1 MLVTAPETDADDLLR
16 LPGLFRRWELEQI
29 VEAGNDYRIEDAGTA
44 GDGTPLFAVYC
55 RQPAT
60 LTRRIEPAGKEVA

>member
-29 VEAGNDYRIEDAGTA
+29 VEAGNDYRIEDAGSA
-44 GDGTPLFAVYC
+44 SDGTPLFAIYR
-55 RQPAT
+55 RQSSEPAC
-60 LTRRIEPAGKEVA
+60 RIEPAGKEAA

>member
-1 MLVTAPETDADDLLR
+1 MLIIAPESEAPDLYR
-16 LPGLFRRWELEQI
+16 LPGLFRRWELQQV

-60 LTRRIEPAGKEVA
+60 PTRRIEPAGKEAA